1 MNAVPLSGTPKLS
14 LNGAKSQNSAQ
25 QPPANFNGKKVLI
38 VDDSQIILKTLSNR
52 LRLEGYHVLPAADGS
67 TAVSTVRQER
77 PDLILLDINFPP
89 DVAHGG
95 GVAWDGFL
103 ILNWV
108 RRMDEAVNTPVII
121 ITGEDPNKHKNRCV
135 AAGVSGFFQKPI
147 DGDALV
153 SSIRAILFPGT
164 SSTTSASV
172 PTGPKKVL
180 FVDDE
185 NDWRFMAT
193 IYLKESGYEVL
204 TASNGQE
211 AILHTQSAKP
221 DLILLDLHLD
231 GESGLDV
238 MKLLKQKAP
247 NVPIILY
254 TGRDHDDET
263 VKVMLRQGA
272 QGYLKKGTM
281 GEMLQAVQGAV
292 GAPQGPATN

>member
-1 MNAVPLSGTPKLS
+1 MNTVPFTGTPKLS
-14 LNGAKSQNSAQ
+14 LSGTKTQTSSQP
-25 QPPANFNGKKVLI
+25 PPANYNGKKVLI
-38 VDDSQIILKTLSNR
+38 VDDSAIILKTLSNR
-52 LRLEGYHVLPAADGS
+52 LRTEGYHVLPAADGS

-95 GVAWDGFL
+95 GVPWDGFL

-135 AAGVSGFFQKPI
+135 AAGVAGFFQKPI

-153 SSIRAILFPGT
+153 ASMRGILFPGA
-164 SSTTSASV
+164 SSTAQPSV
-172 PTGPKKVL
+172 PAGPKKVL

-204 TASNGQE
+204 TASNGEE
-211 AILHTQSAKP
+211 AMLLAQGAKP
-221 DLILLDLHLD
+221 DLILLDLHLA

-238 MKLLKQKAP
+238 MKLLKQKASH
-247 NVPIILY
+247 VPIILY
-254 TGRDHDDET
+254 TGRDHDNDT
-263 VKVMLRQGA
+263 VKLMLRQGA
-272 QGYLKKGTM
+272 YSYLRKGTM
-281 GEMLQAVQGAV
+281 GEMLQAVQSAIGT
-292 GAPQGPATN
+292 PT

>member
-1 MNAVPLSGTPKLS
+1 MLNAVPFSGTPKLS
-14 LNGAKSQNSAQ
+14 LSGAKTQSSAQ
-25 QPPANFNGKKVLI
+25 HPPPANFNGKKVLI

-52 LRLEGYHVLPAADGS
+52 LRAEGYHVLPAADGS

-103 ILNWV
+103 VLNWV

-135 AAGVSGFFQKPI
+135 AAGVADFFQKPI

-153 SSIRAILFPGT
+153 ASMRSLLFPG
-164 SSTTSASV
+164 AL
-172 PTGPKKVL
+172 PTGQGTVSMGLKKVL

-204 TASNGQE
+204 TASNGEE
-211 AILHTQSAKP
+211 AALQAQSAKP
-221 DLILLDLHLD
+221 DLILLDLHLA

-238 MKLLKQKAP
+238 MKLLKQKTP
-247 NVPIILY
+247 HVPILLY
-254 TGRDHDDET
+254 TGREHDEET
-263 VKVMLRQGA
+263 VKLMLRQGA
-272 QGYLKKGTM
+272 CGYLRKGTM
-281 GEMLQAVQGAV
+281 GEMLHAIQSAI
-292 GAPQGPATN
+292 GAPS